1 MSLERVL
8 GIAVVGAGNR
18 GMAHLDTISRLPD
31 LYRLVAVCDA
41 REERRQAAAE
51 RFGAPVFD
59 HPLAML
65 DAARPDVVFVIVP
78 PDAHHI
84 ITRAAAAHGCH
95 VISETPIA
103 TTLSMAD
110 DMIES
115 AQRHGVKLEVAE
127 NVWRWPAERLKRRIV
142 EEGLIGRVTQAH
154 LWYRSG
160 SYHGM
165 NAIRRFI
172 TSEPQRVMGF
182 AQSVEIEPYLDL
194 IGQRQTTMPWE
205 LGVIEF
211 HGGERCVY
219 QLPAGIDRGNHWE
232 IAGTRGALMGNEL
245 VLFEGEQ
252 RRPRRLPIETITTA
266 VQGRQAIHS
275 VRVNTDPPVVWENPY
290 RDYALPPHADD
301 VARADILVT
310 FHRAVVDDVP
320 PAYGAPNARRD
331 QELVIAVR
339 ESARLGSVWLDL
351 PLRAPTGLEQ
361 QQLAEFRQ
369 TYGADPFDD
378 VERLLGTLFPR
389 RGVRWTVA

>member
-41 REERRQAAAE
+41 REERRQVVAAQ
-51 RFGAPVFD
+51 FGVPVFD
-59 HPLAML
+59 HPLTML
-65 DAARPDVVFVIVP
+65 ERVQPDVVFVIVP

-84 ITRAAAAHGCH
+84 ITRAAAAHRCH

-110 DMIES
+110 DMIAA
-115 AQRHGVKLEVAE
+115 AQRYGVKLEVAE
-127 NVWRWPAERLKRRIV
+127 NVWRWPAERLKRRLV
-142 EEGLIGRVTQAH
+142 DEGVIGRVTQAH

-172 TSEPQRVMGF
+172 TSEPWRVMGF
-182 AQSVEIEPYLDL
+182 VQRVDVEPYVDL
-194 IGQRQTTMPWE
+194 VGERQTTLPWE

-211 HGGERCVY
+211 AGGERCVY
-219 QLPAGIDRGNHWE
+219 QLPAGIDRGNYWE

-252 RRPRRLPIETITTA
+252 RRPRRLPIETITA
-266 VQGRQAIHS
+266 EVHGRPTIHA

-339 ESARLGSVWLDL
+339 ESARLGSVWLEL
-351 PLRAPTGLEQ
+351 PLREPTGLEQ

-369 TYGADPFDD
+369 TYGADPFADI
-378 VERLLGTLFPR
+378 ERLLGRLFPR
-389 RGVRWTVA
+389 RGVRWTVV